1 MSLAYLGSAW
11 MVGIFLGSL
20 VSWPAQI
27 LVVAAFPLLLLAFVL
42 RRLRP
47 SFVQIALCLALA
59 CLGAARMAVDRPAI
73 GAGTIAQYNDKDPI
87 QFRGTVDAYPDARG
101 TYTNLKVRATQI
113 HVAGGWRA
121 AEGHVLV
128 RTAPFPSFS
137 YGDQVEIR
145 GKPETPPVFP
155 DFSYKDYLARKG
167 IYSLVRYARVDKLG
181 SGGGQPVYAFLYG
194 IRSRGKQVIAR
205 ILPEPQSALLVGILL
220 GLEAGIPR
228 ALMDDFSATGTTH
241 IIVISGFNITII
253 AGLLLALS
261 KRVVG
266 SKRAAYLTTAGIVGY
281 TILVGADPAVVRA
294 AIMGI
299 VYVWGLQL
307 GRQSEALTSLI
318 FSAVVMTLLNPWTL
332 WDLGFQL
339 SFLATLSLIHFTP
352 VLQRRFEALLERIW
366 PGRVPSQVMA
376 LLNDALIVTLAAQI
390 MTTPLIVSVFGRLSL
405 VSLLTNFLILPI
417 QPAVMLSGGAATI
430 AGLVALPLGR
440 LLAWF
445 PWITLTYTIRVV
457 EWTARFPHASLE
469 VGRFPRAW
477 LLPYYGLLLAGPWVW
492 RQRGKRLAAYGA
504 AFGRRLRPVWY
515 SNATLAVLGIGA
527 LISWSAALST
537 PDGRLHLHILDVGEG
552 NAVLIVTPGGSQV
565 LVDGGPDPTRLL
577 PGLGRAM
584 PFWDHRVEWVVVT
597 RLASSH
603 LTGLLP
609 VLERYEIGGILSPP
623 GRGQG
628 SAYQAWKTQIAQ
640 KHIPQTKGRD
650 GQQLTLGQGAVLE
663 VLHPPKGSDDSSL
676 LLRLQWKRNCFLLA
690 QGLGEK
696 EEAAV
701 VQRYR
706 DLHCAVLIAGR
717 NGSKHATTT
726 PFLNSVRPAL
736 VVIPVGAKN
745 RFGHPAPEML
755 DRVTRAGARILRTD
769 QQGDIEITVDG
780 QQYWLRTGR

>member
-11 MVGIFLGSL
+11 MAGIFLGSL
-20 VSWPAQI
+20 APWPTQI
-27 LVVAAFPLLLLAFVL
+27 LVAVALISLLLALVVQ
-42 RRLRP
+42 RRRP
-47 SFVQIALCLALA
+47 SFTQIVLCLALVWF
-59 CLGAARMAVDRPAI
+59 GAARMAGARPAL
-73 GAGTIAQYNDKDPI
+73 GVGTVAQYNDKDPI
-87 QFRGTVDAYPDARG
+87 LLRGTVDDYPDARG
-101 TYTNLKVRATQI
+101 TYTNLKVRAAQI
-113 HVAGGWRA
+113 RAAGGWREA
-121 AEGHVLV
+121 QGHVLV
-128 RTAPFPSFS
+128 RVAPFPSFS
-137 YGDQVEIR
+137 YGDRVEIR

-155 DFSYKDYLARKG
+155 DFSYKDYLSRKG
-167 IYSLVRYARVDKLG
+167 IYSLVRYAHVEKLG
-181 SGGGQPVYAFLYG
+181 SGGGQPIYAFLYS
-194 IRSRGKQVIAR
+194 IRSHGEQVIAR

-228 ALMDDFSATGTTH
+228 AVMDDFSATGTTH

-261 KRVVG
+261 KRLVG
-266 SKRAAYLTTAGIVGY
+266 SKRAAYVTTAGIAGY

-318 FSAVVMTLLNPWTL
+318 FSAVVMTLLDPWTL

-352 VLQRRFEALLERIW
+352 VLQSRFESLLARIW
-366 PGRVPSQVMA
+366 PGRVPSEAMA

-417 QPAVMLSGGAATI
+417 QPAVMISGGVATI

-445 PWITLTYTIRVV
+445 PWLTLTYTIRVV
-457 EWTARFPHASLE
+457 EWTARFPHASLD

-492 RQRGKRLAAYGA
+492 DRRERGLAA
-504 AFGRRLRPVWY
+504 FQKTLGRWLRPVLQ
-515 SNATLAVLGIGA
+515 SNVTLAVLGIGA
-527 LISWSAALST
+527 LLSWSAAFST

-552 NAVLIVTPGGSQV
+552 NAALIVTPGGSQV
-565 LVDGGPDPTRLL
+565 LIDGGPDPTRLL
-577 PGLGRAM
+577 PSLGRAM

-597 RLASSH
+597 RLAASH
-603 LTGLLP
+603 LTGLVP
-609 VLERYEIGGILSPP
+609 VLERYEVGGIIAPP
-623 GRGQG
+623 GTGHG
-628 SAYQAWKTQIAQ
+628 SAYQAWSTQIAQ
-640 KHIPQTKGRD
+640 QHIPQTKGHD
-650 GQQLTLGQGAVLE
+650 GQQLVLGKGAILE
-663 VLHPPKGSDDSSL
+663 ILHPPVGSDDDSL
-676 LLRLQWKRNCFLLA
+676 LLRLQWNRNCFLLA

-701 VQRYR
+701 LQRYR
-706 DLHCAVLIAGR
+706 DLACTVLIAGR
-717 NGSKHATTT
+717 NGSKHATTA
-726 PFLNSVRPAL
+726 PFLDSVRPGL

-755 DRVTRAGARILRTD
+755 DRVTRAGTRILRTD
-769 QQGDIEITVDG
+769 QRGDIEITVDG
-780 QQYWLRTGR
+780 QQYWLRTAR